1 MIPRSAWTSGVEFWP
16 RSTKTSVEIKY
27 CERIDMIYG
36 DKFLTTTSALVLF
49 VLLAATVAI
58 DLRSHRIPNLLLLP
72 ALGLALMSQMMTGG
86 IDGLIGATG
95 GLVLGLAMLL
105 PLYLIG
111 GMAAG
116 DVKLLGVVGSFLGPW
131 GAVVAGMATMMA
143 GAVIGIAVIIW
154 QRLPSALESRAAQI
168 LSSPETGISTTLAS
182 RSSRRQNGVTYIPYA
197 PAIAVGT
204 VAALWYLDYLPDY
217 FLR

>member
-1 MIPRSAWTSGVEFWP
+1 MSLLRSRPALGSN
-16 RSTKTSVEIKY
+16 S
-27 CERIDMIYG
+27 ERIPIIINNE
-36 DKFLTTTSALVLF
+36 FLSTTAAIVLF
-49 VLLAATVAI
+49 VVLAAAVAT
-58 DLRSHRIPNLLLLP
+58 DLMSRQIPNLLLLP
-72 ALGLALMSQMMTGG
+72 ALVLALLLNVMNGS

-168 LSSPETGISTTLAS
+168 LSSPETGINTTLAS